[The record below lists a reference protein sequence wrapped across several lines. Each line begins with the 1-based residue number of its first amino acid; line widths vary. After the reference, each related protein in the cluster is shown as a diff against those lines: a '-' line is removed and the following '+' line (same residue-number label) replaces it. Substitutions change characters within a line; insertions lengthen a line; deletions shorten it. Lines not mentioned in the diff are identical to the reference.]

1 MEVTLKKVK
10 TFDGREG
17 IGLNADVYVNGEK
30 CFYFLDDASGG
41 ESHHYPFNKELYQ
54 QLKDYAA
61 SLPKEKVTGTRS
73 DFEIQPDIDTLV
85 NKAFEAYELEKS
97 DKRMMKK
104 TDTKV
109 IFSSG
114 DGQYAFTSWGNLGIK
129 TVATNYPE
137 KIKDALNKMRVKY
150 PGWKLM
156 NTNIPAELL
165 N

>member
-1 MEVTLKKVK
+1 MEITLKKVK
-10 TFDGREG
+10 TFDGHEG
-17 IGLNADVYVNGEK
+17 IGLNATVFVNGEK
-30 CFYFLDDASGG
+30 CFGYIDDASGG
-41 ESHHYPFNKELYQ
+41 EPHHYPFNKELYQ

-61 SLPKEKVTGTRS
+61 SLPKEKVD

-114 DGQYAFTSWGNLGIK
+114 DGEYAHTSWGIVDIEYMVENCPGKLKGTIK
-129 TVATNYPE
+129 TMMA
-137 KIKDALNKMRVKY
+137 KY
-150 PGWKLM
+150 PGWKIL